1 MIEGTNC
8 CFLQFRD
15 CVDDYS
21 HRSFFIVVC
30 IDTTLRDVTGAA
42 QSLIF
47 KLIDSEAFYEVE
59 LNSLP

>member
-8 CFLQFRD
+8 CFLQLRD
-15 CVDDYS
+15 CVDDCS

-59 LNSLP
+59 LDSLP